1 MEILNF
7 EYNAATPLKNRAV
20 VGVVASGD
28 LEVLMEPSLEN
39 KAIVTI
45 QTSVVGFKNIWKAV
59 LDRFFETFTE
69 AAVITIHDSGATP
82 GTVALRL
89 QQAVE
94 VSKS

>member
-7 EYNAATPLKNRAV
+7 EFPSSKVKARRAH
-20 VGVVASGD
+20 VGVVGSGD
-28 LEVLMEPSLEN
+28 LEILMEPSVDGETR
-39 KAIVTI
+39 VTI
-45 QTSVVGFKNIWKAV
+45 QTSVAGFVDTWKAV
-59 LDRFFETFTE
+59 VERFLQQHPE
-69 AAVITIHDSGATP
+69 AANIEIHDFGATP

>member
-1 MEILNF
+1 METLNF
-7 EYNAATPLKNRAV
+7 EYAASTTVKNRAV

-28 LEVLMEPSLEN
+28 LEVLIEPSKEM
-39 KAIVTI
+39 KASVTV
-45 QTSVVGFKNIWKAV
+45 QTSVVGFKNTWKAV
-59 LDRFFETFTE
+59 LDRFFETYTE
-69 AAVITIHDSGATP
+69 AALITIHDSGATP